1 MFNILEEDD
10 KKRWHLH
17 LLKTDNLI
25 ELTAKTLS
33 HFPFFNVLNVLNIIK
48 HGIIRVSSLILSCVR
63 LSALQDPTNQSKS
76 DSPDK

>member
-33 HFPFFNVLNVLNIIK
+33 HFPFFNVLNIIK